1 MKKTIY
7 LHEEFMLLALRE
19 ETGTVETSVSIEYP
33 LAAAV
38 LSELL
43 LQKRIELDEVKKRKQ
58 LVKLINS
65 TPFGDP
71 ILDEA
76 LEKIRKAKRRAS
88 LKTWVG
94 RMARL
99 KKLKHRTAL
108 QLCKRG
114 ILRADEDKVLLI
126 FKRGIY
132 PEFDPRPEKRLV
144 ERLRKV
150 IFTDVESIEPRD
162 AIVIALAHHTHL
174 LRKKFDKKDLKTRRK
189 RIKQIAESSPAAK
202 AAKELIDAIN
212 VAVIAAVS

>member
-1 MKKTIY
+1 MKKTVY

-19 ETGTVETSVSIEYP
+19 ETGTIETSVYIEYP
-33 LAAAV
+33 LAAAI

-58 LVKLINS
+58 LVNLVNS
-65 TPFGDP
+65 TPLGDP

-76 LEKIRKAKRRAS
+76 LEKIRKPKRRAS
-88 LKTWVG
+88 LQTWVE
-94 RMARL
+94 RIAHL

-114 ILRADEDKVLLI
+114 ILRAGEDKVLLI

-132 PEFDPRPEKRLV
+132 PELDPRPEQRLV

-150 IFTDVESIEPRD
+150 IFTDIKDIEPRD
-162 AIVIALAHHTHL
+162 AIIIALAHHTHL
-174 LRKKFDKKDLKTRRK
+174 LRKKFDKKDLKARKK
-189 RIKQIAESSPAAK
+189 RIKQIAEGSLAAK
-202 AAKELIDAIN
+202 AAKELIDAI
-212 VAVIAAVS
+212 AVVIFAPIS

>member
-19 ETGTVETSVSIEYP
+19 ETGTIETSVPIEFP

-43 LQKRIELDEVKKRKQ
+43 LQKRIELDQAKKRKQ
-58 LVKLINS
+58 LVNFINS
-65 TPFGDP
+65 TPLGDP
-71 ILDEA
+71 VLDEA

-94 RMARL
+94 RIAHL
-99 KKLKHRTAL
+99 KKLKHRSAL

-132 PEFDPRPEKRLV
+132 PELDPRPEQRLV

-150 IFTDVESIEPRD
+150 IFSNIEDIKPRD
-162 AIVIALAHHTHL
+162 AIIIALTHHAHL
-174 LRKKFDKKDLKTRRK
+174 LRKKFDKKDLKTRKK

-202 AAKELIDAIN
+202 AAKELMDAIN